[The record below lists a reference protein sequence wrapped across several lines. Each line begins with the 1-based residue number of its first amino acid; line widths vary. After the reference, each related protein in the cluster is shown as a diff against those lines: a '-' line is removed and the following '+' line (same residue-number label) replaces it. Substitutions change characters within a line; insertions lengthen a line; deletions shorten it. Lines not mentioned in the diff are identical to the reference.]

1 MINMS
6 DNLKKEGM
14 IKILEPTAGSGNLVL
29 EIIKNRIED
38 YNIDM
43 VELNNDNRIFL
54 KEKICKLA
62 PNII

>member
-1 MINMS
+1 MIKMS
-6 DNLKKEGM
+6 ENLKKEGM